1 MMMHGAGFC
10 WEAVMSEY
18 QMDDKSEVVE
28 PSKPRI
34 FEILG
39 PGLVTGASDDD
50 PSGIA
55 TYSQA
60 GAQFGYIASWTLLL
74 TYPLMTAVQMIS
86 ARIGR
91 TTGRGLAG
99 SMAKCY
105 PPWVGI
111 SVTFPLLIANVI
123 NLGADLG
130 AMGDAAHLLLSGSS
144 LIYVAAF
151 GIICIL
157 LQVLL
162 KYKRY
167 VAVLKWLSLALLSYI
182 ATLFV
187 VHIDWSAFT
196 RGLLLPTF
204 KADPN
209 YWSMIVAIF
218 GTTISPYLFFWQ
230 ASQEAEDLKEKPEQE
245 PLVKHPQEAKRADT
259 RITLD
264 TLIGMAASNIVALAI
279 IMTTAATLNKA
290 GATSIESSVDAA
302 KAIEPLAGQFAK
314 IVFAT
319 GIIGTGLLAVPVLA
333 GSAAYAVGEAARWKV
348 GLSREPSEAKAF
360 YTTVS
365 LATVV
370 GMLLN
375 FTPIPPMK
383 ALFWSAVING
393 VVAVPVMVILMLI
406 ATNRDVMKQFVI
418 RGWLK
423 ALGWIACATML
434 AAVIGMAV
442 TAFL

>member
-1 MMMHGAGFC
+1 
-10 WEAVMSEY
+10 MSDY
-18 QMDDKSEVVE
+18 QMDDKSAVVE

-34 FEILG
+34 LEILG
-39 PGLVTGASDDD
+39 PGLITGASDDD

-60 GAQFGYIASWTLLL
+60 GAQFGYITSWTLVL
-74 TYPLMTAVQMIS
+74 TYPLMVAIQMIS

-105 PPWVGI
+105 PRWVGVGI
-111 SVTFPLLIANVI
+111 TVPLLIANVI

-130 AMGDAAHLLLSGSS
+130 AMGDAAHLLLSGNS
-144 LIYVAAF
+144 LIYVAGF
-151 GIICIL
+151 GVLCIL

-187 VHIDWSAFT
+187 VHVDWSTFI

-230 ASQEAEDLKEKPEQE
+230 ASQEAEDLKEKPREE
-245 PLVKHPQEAKRADT
+245 ALVKHPQEAKRADT

-264 TLIGMAASNIVALAI
+264 TFIGMAASNIVALAI
-279 IMTTAATLNKA
+279 MTTTAATLNKA
-290 GATSIESSVDAA
+290 GVTNIESSVDAA
-302 KAIEPLAGQFAK
+302 KAIEPLAGHFAK
-314 IVFAT
+314 IVFAA

-360 YTTVS
+360 YTTVG
-365 LATVV
+365 LATMV

-406 ATNRDVMKQFVI
+406 ASNRQLMKQFAI
-418 RGWLK
+418 RGGLK
-423 ALGWIACATML
+423 ALGWIACAAML

-442 TAFL
+442 TAFF

>member
-1 MMMHGAGFC
+1 
-10 WEAVMSEY
+10 MSDY
-18 QMDDKSEVVE
+18 RMDDKSAVVE

-34 FEILG
+34 LEILG

-60 GAQFGYIASWTLLL
+60 GAQFGYIASWTLVL
-74 TYPLMTAVQMIS
+74 TYPLMVAVQMIS

-105 PPWVGI
+105 PRWVGV
-111 SVTFPLLIANVI
+111 SVTVPLLVANVI

-130 AMGDAAHLLLSGSS
+130 AMGDAAHLLLNGNS
-144 LIYVAAF
+144 LIYVAGF
-151 GIICIL
+151 GVICIL

-187 VHIDWSAFT
+187 VHVDWSSFT

-230 ASQEAEDLKEKPEQE
+230 ASQEAEDLKEKPRQE
-245 PLVKHPQEAKRADT
+245 ALVKHPREAKRADA

-279 IMTTAATLNKA
+279 ITTTAATLNKA
-290 GATSIESSVDAA
+290 GAANIESSVDAA
-302 KAIEPLAGQFAK
+302 KAIEPLAGHFAK

-360 YTTVS
+360 YTTVG
-365 LATVV
+365 LATMV

-393 VVAVPVMVILMLI
+393 IVAVPVMAILMLI
-406 ATNRDVMKQFVI
+406 ASNPKVMKQFVI
-418 RGWLK
+418 RGGLK
-423 ALGWIACATML
+423 ALGWISCAAMF

-442 TAFL
+442 TAFF

>member
-1 MMMHGAGFC
+1 
-10 WEAVMSEY
+10 MSNY
-18 QMDDKSEVVE
+18 QMDERSAVVE
-28 PSKPRI
+28 PSKPRLL
-34 FEILG
+34 EILG

-60 GAQFGYIASWTLLL
+60 GAQYGYAASWTLLF
-74 TYPLMTAVQMIS
+74 TYPLMVAIQMIS

-99 SMAKCY
+99 SMAKCF
-105 PPWVGI
+105 PAWIGV
-111 SVTFPLLIANVI
+111 SVTVPLLIANVI

-130 AMGDAAHLLLSGSS
+130 AMGDAAHLLVNGNS
-144 LIYVAAF
+144 LVYVAAF
-151 GIICIL
+151 GAICIL

-187 VHIDWSAFT
+187 VHVDWSAFT
-196 RGLLLPTF
+196 LGLLLPTF

-230 ASQEAEDLKEKPEQE
+230 ASQEAEDLKEKPREE
-245 PLVKHPQEAKRADT
+245 PLVEHPQEAKKANT

-279 IMTTAATLNKA
+279 ITTTAATLNKA
-290 GATSIESSVDAA
+290 GTTNIESSVDAA

-314 IVFAT
+314 IIFAT

-333 GSAAYAVGEAARWKV
+333 GSAAYAIGEAARWKV
-348 GLSREPSEAKAF
+348 GLSHEPGEAKAF
-360 YTTVS
+360 YATIG
-365 LATVV
+365 LATLV
-370 GMLLN
+370 GMALN
-375 FTPIPPMK
+375 FTPISPMK

-406 ATNRDVMKQFVI
+406 ASNKKVMKQFVV
-418 RGWLK
+418 GGGLK
-423 ALGWIACATML
+423 ILGWSSCVAMFV
-434 AAVIGMAV
+434 AVVGMAV
-442 TAFL
+442 TAFF

>member
-1 MMMHGAGFC
+1 
-10 WEAVMSEY
+10 MSDY
-18 QMDDKSEVVE
+18 RMDDRSAVVE
-28 PSKPRI
+28 PSKPRLL
-34 FEILG
+34 EILG

-60 GAQFGYIASWTLLL
+60 GAQFGYIASWTLIF
-74 TYPLMTAVQMIS
+74 TYPLMVAVQMIS

-99 SMAKCY
+99 SMVRCY
-105 PPWVGI
+105 PRWVGVSI
-111 SVTFPLLIANVI
+111 TVPLLVANVI

-130 AMGDAAHLLLSGSS
+130 AMGDAAHLLLNGNA

-151 GIICIL
+151 GVICVL

-187 VHIDWSAFT
+187 VHVDWLNFT

-204 KADPN
+204 KGDPN

-230 ASQEAEDLKEKPEQE
+230 ASEEAEDLKEKPREE
-245 PLVKHPQEAKRADT
+245 RLVKHPQEAKRANM

-279 IMTTAATLNKA
+279 ITTTAATLNSA
-290 GATSIESSVDAA
+290 GATNIESSVDAA
-302 KAIEPLAGQFAK
+302 KAIEPLAGSFAK
-314 IVFAT
+314 IIFAT

-333 GSAAYAVGEAARWKV
+333 GSGAYAVGEAARWKV

-360 YTTVS
+360 YATVG
-365 LATVV
+365 LATAV

-375 FTPIPPMK
+375 FTPIAPMK

-393 VVAVPVMVILMLI
+393 IVAVPVMVILMLI
-406 ATNRDVMKQFVI
+406 ATNRKVMKQFVI
-418 RGWLK
+418 GAWLKVFGWLSCV
-423 ALGWIACATML
+423 AMF

-442 TAFL
+442 TAFF

>member
-1 MMMHGAGFC
+1 
-10 WEAVMSEY
+10 
-18 QMDDKSEVVE
+18 MDDKSAVVE
-28 PSKPRI
+28 SSKPRI
-34 FEILG
+34 LEILG

-60 GAQFGYIASWTLLL
+60 GAQFGYTASWTLIF
-74 TYPLMTAVQMIS
+74 TYPLMVAIQIIS

-105 PPWVGI
+105 PGWVGMAI
-111 SVTFPLLIANVI
+111 TVPLLIANII

-130 AMGDAAHLLLSGSS
+130 AMGDAAKLLVNGYALF
-144 LIYVAAF
+144 YVAAF
-151 GIICIL
+151 GVICVL

-187 VHIDWSAFT
+187 VHVDWSSFG
-196 RGLLLPTF
+196 RGLVLPTF
-204 KADPN
+204 KMDPS

-230 ASQEAEDLKEKPEQE
+230 APQEAEDLKEKPKEE
-245 PLVKHPQEAKRADT
+245 ALTEHPKEARKANT

-264 TLIGMAASNIVALAI
+264 TLIGMAASNVVALAI
-279 IMTTAATLNKA
+279 ITTTAATLNKA
-290 GATSIESSVDAA
+290 GKTNIESSIDAA
-302 KAIEPLAGQFAK
+302 KAIEPLAGHFAK
-314 IVFAT
+314 IIFAT

-360 YTTVS
+360 YTTVG
-365 LATVV
+365 LATVI

-406 ATNRDVMKQFVI
+406 ASNQKVMKQFVI
-418 RGWLK
+418 GRGLRV
-423 ALGWIACATML
+423 LGWASCL
-434 AAVIGMAV
+434 AMFLAVVGMAV
-442 TAFL
+442 TAFF

>member
-1 MMMHGAGFC
+1 
-10 WEAVMSEY
+10 MSDY
-18 QMDDKSEVVE
+18 HLDDRSAVVE
-28 PSKPRI
+28 PSKPRLLK
-34 FEILG
+34 ILG

-60 GAQFGYIASWTLLL
+60 GAQFGYVASWTLIF
-74 TYPLMTAVQMIS
+74 TYPLMVAVQMIS

-105 PPWVGI
+105 PRWVGMSI
-111 SVTFPLLIANVI
+111 TIPLLIANVI

-130 AMGDAAHLLLSGSS
+130 AMGDAAHLLVEGNA
-144 LIYVAAF
+144 LIYVAIF
-151 GIICIL
+151 GVICIL

-182 ATLFV
+182 ATLFI
-187 VHIDWSAFT
+187 VHIDWPNFA

-204 KADPN
+204 KADSG

-230 ASQEAEDLKEKPEQE
+230 ASEEAEDLKEKPRQE
-245 PLVKHPQEAKRADT
+245 PLVEHPQEAKRANA

-279 IMTTAATLNKA
+279 ITTTAATLNTTGVA
-290 GATSIESSVDAA
+290 NIESSVDAA
-302 KAIEPLAGQFAK
+302 KAIEPLAGSFAK
-314 IVFAT
+314 IIFAT

-333 GSAAYAVGEAARWKV
+333 GSAAYAIGEAARWKV

-360 YTTVS
+360 YTTVG
-365 LATVV
+365 LATIV

-406 ATNRDVMKQFVI
+406 ASNREVMKQFVI
-418 RGWLK
+418 QGSLKVFGWASCL
-423 ALGWIACATML
+423 AMF

-442 TAFL
+442 TAFF

>member
-1 MMMHGAGFC
+1 
-10 WEAVMSEY
+10 MSEY

>member
-1 MMMHGAGFC
+1 
-10 WEAVMSEY
+10 MSGY
-18 QMDDKSEVVE
+18 QMDDKSAVVE
-28 PSKPRI
+28 SSKPRI
-34 FEILG
+34 LEILG

-60 GAQFGYIASWTLLL
+60 GAQFGYTASWTLIF
-74 TYPLMTAVQMIS
+74 TYPLMVAIQIIS

-105 PPWVGI
+105 PGWVGMAI
-111 SVTFPLLIANVI
+111 TVPLLIAIII

-130 AMGDAAHLLLSGSS
+130 AMGDAAKLLVNGYALF
-144 LIYVAAF
+144 YVAAF
-151 GIICIL
+151 GVICVL

-187 VHIDWSAFT
+187 VHVDWSSFG
-196 RGLLLPTF
+196 RGLVLPTF
-204 KADPN
+204 KMDPS

-230 ASQEAEDLKEKPEQE
+230 ASQEAEDLKEKPKEE
-245 PLVKHPQEAKRADT
+245 ALTEHPQEAKKANT

-264 TLIGMAASNIVALAI
+264 TLIGMAASNVVALAI
-279 IMTTAATLNKA
+279 ITTTAATLNKA
-290 GATSIESSVDAA
+290 GKTNIESSIDAA
-302 KAIEPLAGQFAK
+302 KAIEPLAGHFAK
-314 IVFAT
+314 IIFAT

-360 YTTVS
+360 YTTVG
-365 LATVV
+365 LATVI

-406 ATNRDVMKQFVI
+406 ASNQKVMKQFVI
-418 RGWLK
+418 GRGLRV
-423 ALGWIACATML
+423 LGWASCL
-434 AAVIGMAV
+434 AMFLAVVGMAV
-442 TAFL
+442 TAFF

>member
-1 MMMHGAGFC
+1 
-10 WEAVMSEY
+10 
-18 QMDDKSEVVE
+18 MDDKSEVVE

-314 IVFAT
+314 VVFAT

>member
-1 MMMHGAGFC
+1 
-10 WEAVMSEY
+10 
-18 QMDDKSEVVE
+18 
-28 PSKPRI
+28 
-34 FEILG
+34 
-39 PGLVTGASDDD
+39 
-50 PSGIA
+50 
-55 TYSQA
+55 
-60 GAQFGYIASWTLLL
+60 
-74 TYPLMTAVQMIS
+74 MIS

-99 SMAKCY
+99 SMAQCY
-105 PPWVGI
+105 PRWVG
-111 SVTFPLLIANVI
+111 VTVTIPLLLANVI

-130 AMGDAAHLLLSGSS
+130 AMGDAAHLLVNGYS

-151 GIICIL
+151 GAVCIL

-167 VAVLKWLSLALLSYI
+167 IAVLKWLSLALLSYI

-187 VHIDWSAFT
+187 VHVDWSSFT
-196 RGLLLPTF
+196 RGLVLPTF
-204 KADPN
+204 KMDPS

-230 ASQEAEDLKEKPEQE
+230 ASQEAEDLKEKPRKEA
-245 PLVKHPQEAKRADT
+245 LVKHPQEAEKANT

-279 IMTTAATLNKA
+279 ITTTAATLNKA
-290 GATSIESSVDAA
+290 GATNIGSSVDAA

-314 IVFAT
+314 IIFAT

-360 YTTVS
+360 YTTVG

-375 FTPIPPMK
+375 FTPIPPMT

-393 VVAVPVMVILMLI
+393 VVAVPVMAILMLI
-406 ATNRDVMKQFVI
+406 ASNKKVMKQFVI
-418 RGWLK
+418 GRSLKTFGW
-423 ALGWIACATML
+423 ASCIAMF
-434 AAVIGMAV
+434 AAVVGMAV
-442 TAFL
+442 TAFF

>member
-1 MMMHGAGFC
+1 
-10 WEAVMSEY
+10 MSNE
-18 QMDDKSEVVE
+18 QVGGRSAVVE

-34 FEILG
+34 LEILG

-60 GAQFGYIASWTLLL
+60 GAQFGYVASWTLIL
-74 TYPLMTAVQMIS
+74 TYPLMVAVQMIS

-99 SMAKCY
+99 SMAQCY
-105 PPWVGI
+105 PRWVGAI
-111 SVTFPLLIANVI
+111 ITIPLMIANII

-130 AMGDAAHLLLSGSS
+130 AMGDAAHLLVNGNA
-144 LIYVAAF
+144 LIYVGAF
-151 GIICIL
+151 GGICIL
-157 LQVLL
+157 LQVFL

-167 VAVLKWLSLALLSYI
+167 VAVLKWLSLALVSYI
-182 ATLFV
+182 AALFV

-230 ASQEAEDLKEKPEQE
+230 ASQEAEDLKENPREE
-245 PLVKHPQEAKRADT
+245 ALVEHPHEAGRANT

-279 IMTTAATLNKA
+279 ITTTAATLNKA
-290 GATSIESSVDAA
+290 GTTNIQSSVDAA
-302 KAIEPLAGQFAK
+302 KAIEPLAGHFAE
-314 IVFAT
+314 IIFAM

-333 GSAAYAVGEAARWKV
+333 GSAAYAVGEVARWKV
-348 GLSREPSEAKAF
+348 GLSHEPSEAKAF
-360 YTTVS
+360 YATVGV
-365 LATVV
+365 ATVV

-375 FTPIPPMK
+375 FTPVSPMK

-406 ATNRDVMKQFVI
+406 ASNRKVMKQFVI
-418 RGWLK
+418 GKGLSI
-423 ALGWIACATML
+423 LGWASCLAMF
-434 AAVIGMAV
+434 AAVVGMAV
-442 TAFL
+442 TAFF